1 MRLVERHKISKQHH
15 LFKKLEQVSLLSK
28 NLYNAGL
35 YEARQSFF
43 SNEESYKNYNEL
55 QKQFQDS
62 NQVDYRSLPSKVS
75 QHVLKQV
82 DKDFKSF
89 FEATQSYQK
98 NPNKFLGKPK
108 IPKYKDKVKGRNLL
122 VYTIQAISKTELK
135 KGKIKLSQT
144 EIEFPTKVEAKQIQQ
159 VRIVPRKES
168 YILEVVYKKSEKEKK
183 RDNETYAGI
192 DIGVNN
198 LAVIVTNTGDKP
210 VIINGKP
217 LKSMNHYYNQKKA
230 RLQSKSKLAKSR
242 KTEKLTSKRNNKIE
256 DYLHKASREITNQIV
271 SKGITQVVIGKNNFW
286 KQEVNHGKRNN
297 QNFVN
302 IPHAEFVNKIKYK
315 CELEGIEVM
324 LQEESYTSKCSFL
337 DNEPIKKQEKYC
349 GTRVKRG
356 LFKASDG
363 KIINADV
370 NGAGNILRK
379 AIPNA
384 FDAKGI
390 QGVVVRPIRLAL

>member
-1 MRLVERHKISKQHH
+1 VRLVERHKIGKNHR
-15 LFKKLEQVSLLSK
+15 LFAEIERVSFLSK

-43 SNEESYKNYNEL
+43 SNEESYKNYSEL

-62 NQVDYRSLPSKVS
+62 HQVDYRSLPSKVS
-75 QHVLKQV
+75 QHVLKQL

-89 FEATQSYQK
+89 FEAAQSYQK
-98 NPNKFLGKPK
+98 DPNKFLGKPK

-122 VYTIQAISKTELK
+122 VYTIQAISKVELR
-135 KGKIKLSQT
+135 KGKIKLSKT
-144 EIEFPTKVEAKQIQQ
+144 EIEFWTKVKSEQIQQ

-168 YILEVVYKKSEKEKK
+168 YVIEVVYKREEKEKK
-183 RDNETYAGI
+183 EDNFRYAGI

-198 LAVIVTNTGDKP
+198 LAVIVTNTGDSP
-210 VIINGKP
+210 LIINGKP
-217 LKSMNHYYNQKKA
+217 LKSMNHYYNQKKG
-230 RLQSKSKLAKSR
+230 RLQSQSKLAKSR
-242 KTEKLTSKRNNKIE
+242 KTEKLTNKRNNKIE

-271 SKGITQVVIGKNNFW
+271 SQQITKVVIGKNKFW
-286 KQEVNHGKRNN
+286 KQEVSNGKRNN

-302 IPHAEFVNKIKYK
+302 IPHAEFVKKIKYK
-315 CELEGIEVM
+315 CELEGIEVI

-349 GTRVKRG
+349 GTRIKRG

-363 KIINADV
+363 RKINADA

-384 FDAKGI
+384 FTAEGI
-390 QGVVVRPIRLAL
+390 QGVVVRPLRLAL